1 MGVAYF
7 LKLLKMIKLCVMK
20 TKKIYLASLFIL
32 IGFIGI
38 SAFAYSQ
45 DVKQD
50 KQARKEAK
58 EAQRTAAFNAL
69 DSLLSSGRYVLE
81 ADYLQNKY
89 GYRILV
95 SSNLNFIRVNGPTGV
110 LQTGSDFRVG
120 SNGVGGTTAE
130 GTIGDYRIT
139 RDKKNLTCTVTF
151 NLLTNIGAFNI
162 ILNVN
167 SGNNANATITG
178 TTSGRLTWDGHLTN
192 LDNSRVFKGQNTI

>member
-1 MGVAYF
+1 
-7 LKLLKMIKLCVMK
+7 MK
-20 TKKIYLASLFIL
+20 TVKIYLAGLLFL
-32 IGFIGI
+32 IGLIGI
-38 SAFAYSQ
+38 SVHSYSQ
-45 DVKQD
+45 DVKPD
-50 KQARKEAK
+50 KQERKEAK
-58 EAQRTAAFNAL
+58 NAQRTADFNAL

-81 ADYLQNKY
+81 ADYLQNRY

-95 SSNLNFIRVNGPTGV
+95 SSNLNFIRVNGPTAV

-130 GTIGDYRIT
+130 GNVGDYKVT

-167 SGNNANATITG
+167 SGNNAKATITG